1 MFVLGILFFLLYLV
15 NFSPIMP
22 PVFQIDFL
30 QKVSKFEWIPCKY
43 KKCGSDYTPIIT
55 PVRLSGF
62 RRTQNVDSGQTIDQ
76 SIVFYRALVS
86 FRPLVKINPLFIRQK
101 ADFIAKTTQRQMRT
115 QKCAERTERW
125 LMVLNLPL
133 CYWSWIKKKAV
144 FLLSMKWSG
153 HSRPQYLAFCPH
165 FPPWPSFAEELWG
178 RDLWSNR
185 ILDLCAQSIVV
196 GLSFLNLPNF
206 GKLHAHYVDRR

>member
-1 MFVLGILFFLLYLV
+1 
-15 NFSPIMP
+15 MP

-86 FRPLVKINPLFIRQK
+86 FRPLVKINSLFIRQK

-125 LMVLNLPL
+125 LTVLNLPL
-133 CYWSWIKKKAV
+133 CYWSWIKKGCFSIIHEV
-144 FLLSMKWSG
+144 VRPFSTPVLGLLSALPSLAVIRRRALG
-153 HSRPQYLAFCPH
+153 SRL
-165 FPPWPSFAEELWG
+165 
-178 RDLWSNR
+178 
-185 ILDLCAQSIVV
+185 VV
-196 GLSFLNLPNF
+196 KPDFRSVR
-206 GKLHAHYVDRR
+206 AVDCRRVVYPKSA